1 MDSDST
7 VPIAALLAQFDYA
20 SWPRFPKREPY
31 CRKKLLARVS
41 SENQFYD
48 HARQWIDKTLAN
60 IPVPEGD
67 EYALLPRVESV
78 CLAELDH
85 LVGTSLLAGRWPQT
99 EYRRYP
105 LLYWQ
110 LVRYYQIEL
119 HRSRQLNLLQPHAGF
134 DFGRMGYVAMLLA
147 LLGDRR
153 RLMDCVALAH
163 SAPAICPATKFIRP
177 YFIETFAL
185 QLTSRFLGWGPLPL
199 GVDLAQEPLYL
210 ALLTLWDSDDVGTV
224 GHLLTQACHLHT
236 YGKLKDPRFH
246 RNEAIIGWWCYW
258 PLEVLLVLRLRQW
271 AGLPLPV
278 VEHPLMAAPFDVLP
292 PALEDPAEV
301 WPYEALPRHFAT
313 HYPEA
318 PGLLAQMCQPPASAA
333 PGVWP
338 TLSELEQVLS
348 RGVPKW
354 PPQRGD
360 APTPGRKSA
369 TASSSTP

>member
-1 MDSDST
+1 M
-7 VPIAALLAQFDYA
+7 
-20 SWPRFPKREPY
+20 
-31 CRKKLLARVS
+31 
-41 SENQFYD
+41 N
-48 HARQWIDKTLAN
+48 
-60 IPVPEGD
+60 
-67 EYALLPRVESV
+67 
-78 CLAELDH
+78 
-85 LVGTSLLAGRWPQT
+85 
-99 EYRRYP
+99 
-105 LLYWQ
+105 
-110 LVRYYQIEL
+110 
-119 HRSRQLNLLQPHAGF
+119 
-134 DFGRMGYVAMLLA
+134 
-147 LLGDRR
+147 
-153 RLMDCVALAH
+153 
-163 SAPAICPATKFIRP
+163 
-177 YFIETFAL
+177 FAL

-278 VEHPLMAAPFDVLP
+278 VEHPLMAAPFDALP

-301 WPYEALPRHFAT
+301 WPYEALPHHFAT

-318 PGLLAQMCQPPASAA
+318 PTLLAQMCQPPASAA

-369 TASSSTP
+369 TTSSSTP

>member
-1 MDSDST
+1 MSPCLS
-7 VPIAALLAQFDYA
+7 ALLAQFDYA
-20 SWPRFPKREPY
+20 SWPRFPKRELY
-31 CRKKLLARVS
+31 CRNKLLPRS
-41 SENQFYD
+41 SNEDLHCN
-48 HARQWIDKTLAN
+48 AERQWIDKTLAN

-67 EYALLPRVESV
+67 AYAVLPMVESV
-78 CLAELDH
+78 CLVELDH
-85 LVGTSLLAGRWPQT
+85 LLGTSLLAGRWPQT
-99 EYRRYP
+99 AYRRYP

-110 LVRYYQIEL
+110 LVCYYQIEL
-119 HRSRQLNLLQPHAGF
+119 YRSKQSGQLKPDAGF
-134 DFGRMGYVAMLLA
+134 KFHRIGFVAMHLA

-153 RLMDCVALAH
+153 RLTDCVALAH
-163 SAPAICPATKFIRP
+163 SAPAICIANEYIRP

-185 QLTSRFLGWGPLPL
+185 QLTSRFLGWRPLPL

-210 ALLTLWDSDDVGTV
+210 ALLTLWDSEDVGTV

-236 YGKLKDPRFH
+236 YGGLKDPRFH
-246 RNEAIIGWWCYW
+246 REEAIIGRWHYW

-278 VEHPLMAAPFDVLP
+278 VRHPLMVAPFDVLP

-333 PGVWP
+333 PGVWSG
-338 TLSELEQVLS
+338 LRELEAVLAQ
-348 RGVPKW
+348 GLPKW
-354 PPQRGD
+354 PPRRGD
-360 APTPGRKSA
+360 VLKT
-369 TASSSTP
+369 T